1 MAALIEILEEI
12 LKYVVE
18 VCTIGLELAGITVLV
33 STAVICFI
41 MWLRRDRENVRLDLA
56 QGIALAL
63 EFKMGGEVLRT
74 VVVREKGELIILG
87 AIIIL
92 RAALTFLIHWEIE
105 SEKKDMEIAAKHRAI
120 YRAMQLKEKEEDISQ
135 KEDEDITQAE
145 EDAAGEDLTPELV
158 DEMTEQEYA
167 VLEENFED
175 NFRRPSLMHKDREDA
190 KPVKKSDK
198 ANKGKKKR

>member
-1 MAALIEILEEI
+1 MAAFIEILEEI
-12 LKYVVE
+12 LRYVVE

-33 STAVICFI
+33 STAFICFI

-74 VVVREKGELIILG
+74 VVVREKSELLILG

-105 SEKKDMEIAAKHRAI
+105 SEKKDMEIAAK
-120 YRAMQLKEKEEDISQ
+120 YRIFLRKEAEKKQKEKENQEEENKTDGDIAPAV
-135 KEDEDITQAE
+135 DAE
-145 EDAAGEDLTPELV
+145 AAEDAYEF
-158 DEMTEQEYA
+158 
-167 VLEENFED
+167 LEETFED
-175 NFRRPSLMHKDREDA
+175 NFRRPSLSHNHKADSSNE
-190 KPVKKSDK
+190 KKANK